1 MNQIQLSSLLEAQ
14 QRVIEKIALGAPL
27 QESLTTICELI
38 ESIIGS
44 PNAKSSI
51 LILDGHQLR
60 HGAAPSLPE
69 AYCDLIDGVTIGPC
83 VGSCGTAAYTKQQ
96 TIVSDIEHDP
106 LWADYKTLA
115 LEHELK
121 ACWSTP
127 IISSKKEV
135 LGSFAIYY
143 THVKKPSRLHLDLIE
158 RFTHL
163 SSLAIEKDQSSLRE
177 KALTTQLLLSNEK
190 LQALT
195 SVMPDIGMVI
205 DENGLYVDIYGS
217 EVQLLL
223 TEPAGLIGQYISD
236 ILPPKNAQIIMS
248 MIDKTLSSNEVQ
260 VFEYNLAVQKGARIF
275 EGRTAVINNYLPNL
289 PDKKHILLVA
299 RDITERKIAEKQ
311 IKQLAFFDP
320 LTLLPNRRLLNDRLQ
335 STIEKVIRHQKV
347 GALLFLDLDN
357 FKRIN
362 DSLGHTV
369 GDRLL
374 LMVAKRLVPELRDAD
389 TIARIG
395 GDEFVIILETLEA
408 DEAITA
414 NDATA
419 VATKILDSFS
429 QPFELDN
436 AEYKIGGSIGI
447 SLIEGQ
453 KITADEVLKRADTA
467 MYRAKKLGGNHYSF
481 YEPALQHIID
491 ERLQIEREII
501 NSIENNQFSA
511 YFQPQLDRNGRII
524 GAEALIRWMHPEKG
538 LISPFH
544 FIPVA
549 EQSGLIHQLQHIV
562 LRDSCQLFKQL
573 GSHYISDKKFT
584 LSINISACQFRT
596 ELNQSLL
603 NTLETFNLSPKKFKL
618 EITES
623 MLMDD
628 MDNTIAQ
635 MKQLKKEGFQ
645 FSIDDFGTGY
655 SSLSYLHSFPVD
667 ELKIDRSFI
676 DNMHDGEGGTAIVDT
691 IISLA
696 NNLGFTV
703 IAEGVENQKQMD
715 ILTHRYIK
723 GMQGFFLSHPL
734 PTDEFIDWVNARP
747 SVTNHNQQH
756 L

>member
-1 MNQIQLSSLLEAQ
+1 MSQAQLSSLLEAQ

-27 QESLTTICELI
+27 KECLTTICELI
-38 ESIIGS
+38 ESIIDS

-51 LILDGHQLR
+51 LILDGDKLR
-60 HGAAPSLPE
+60 HGAAPRLPQ
-69 AYCDLIDGVTIGPC
+69 AYCNLIDGVTIGPC
-83 VGSCGTAAYTKQQ
+83 VGSCGTAVYTQKQI
-96 TIVSDIEHDP
+96 IVSDIEHDP
-106 LWADYKTLA
+106 LWANYKDFALA
-115 LEHELK
+115 HKLK

-143 THVKKPSRLHLDLIE
+143 THVKKPSPIHLDLIE

-163 SSLAIEKDQSSLRE
+163 SSLAIEKEQSSLRE
-177 KALTTQLLLSNEK
+177 KALTSQLILSNEK

-205 DENGLYVDIYGS
+205 DAKGLYVDIYGS
-217 EVQLLL
+217 EDQLLL
-223 TEPAGLIGQYISD
+223 TEPENLIGKYISD
-236 ILPPKNAQIIMS
+236 ILPPKKAQSIMAI
-248 MIDKTLSSNEVQ
+248 IDKTLSSNEVQ
-260 VFEYNLAVQKGARIF
+260 IFEYDLVVQKGARIF
-275 EGRTAVINNYLPNL
+275 EGRTAVINNYLPSE

-299 RDITERKIAEKQ
+299 RDITDRKIAEEQ

-320 LTLLPNRRLLNDRLQ
+320 LTALPNRRLLNDRLQ
-335 STIEKVIRHQKV
+335 STIEKVIRHQKI

-408 DEAITA
+408 DETITA
-414 NDATA
+414 KDATA
-419 VATKILDSFS
+419 VATKILDSFN

-436 AEYKIGGSIGI
+436 AEYKIRGSIGI
-447 SLIEGQ
+447 SLIEGHE
-453 KITADEVLKRADTA
+453 ITADEVLKRADTA

-501 NSIENNQFSA
+501 KSIENNQFSA
-511 YFQPQLDRNGRII
+511 YFQPQLDRNGQII

-562 LRDSCQLFKQL
+562 LKDSCQLFKRL
-573 GSHYISDKKFT
+573 GNRYIEDKHFT
-584 LSINISACQFRT
+584 LAINISACQFKT
-596 ELNQSLL
+596 ELNRSLL
-603 NTLETFNLSPKKFKL
+603 NTLEMFSLSPGNFKL

-628 MDNTIAQ
+628 RDNTITQ
-635 MKQLKKEGFQ
+635 MKQLKKEGFL

-655 SSLSYLHSFPVD
+655 SSLAYLHSFPID

-676 DNMHDGEGGTAIVDT
+676 DNMYDGEGGTAIVDT

-734 PTDEFIDWVNARP
+734 PADDFIHWVNSRHPEA
-747 SVTNHNQQH
+747 NHNQ
-756 L
+756 